1 MQAVILAGGFGTRI
15 SEDSHLRP
23 KPMIEIGGKPILW
36 HILKIYSAHGI
47 NDFIICCGYKG
58 HLIKQYF
65 SNYFIQ
71 NSDLTIDLSDN
82 SINVHNKNT
91 EPWKITL
98 IDTGLE
104 TMTGGRIRRIGEY
117 LNGTFCLTYGDG
129 LSDINIT
136 DLIKF
141 HHSHNKLATLSA
153 VQPEARFGV
162 LELHQDKVQNFTEK
176 PLGDKTWV
184 NGGFFVCHPDVLDYI
199 DNDSTVLEKGPLK
212 NLTADDQLMAFK
224 HTGFWQPMDTKRD
237 PVHLEKL
244 WAESAPWKVW

>member
-1 MQAVILAGGFGTRI
+1 MQAVILAGGLGTRI

-58 HLIKQYF
+58 HMIKQYF
-65 SNYFIQ
+65 SNYFVQ
-71 NSDLTIDLSDN
+71 NSDLTIDLSKN
-82 SINVHNKNT
+82 SINVHNKNS

-98 IDTGLE
+98 IDTGLD
-104 TMTGGRIRRIGEY
+104 TMTGGRIRRIGDY

-136 DLIKF
+136 ELIRY
-141 HHSHNKLATLSA
+141 HHDHKKLVTLAA

-162 LELHQDKVQNFTEK
+162 LKLHEGKVQNFSEK
-176 PLGDKTWV
+176 PLGDGTWV
-184 NGGFFVCHPDVLDYI
+184 NGGFFVCHPDVIDYI
-199 DNDSTVLEKGPLK
+199 YDDSTVWEQDPLK
-212 NLTADDQLMAFK
+212 NMTANGQLMAFK

-237 PVHLEKL
+237 HVHLEKL